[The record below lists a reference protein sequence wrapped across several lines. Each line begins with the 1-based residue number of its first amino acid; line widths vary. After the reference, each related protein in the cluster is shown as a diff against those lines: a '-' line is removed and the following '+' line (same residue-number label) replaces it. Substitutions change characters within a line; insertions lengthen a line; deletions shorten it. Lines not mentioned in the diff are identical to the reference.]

1 MIRGE
6 LRRGNVAI
14 QRSDG
19 TVMGRLNPMIGHA
32 FVSGQ
37 PEQRAGEFARAVS
50 HTSHRLNKIIDD
62 DPEIPLICP
71 WTLRANIDEHLTQHL
86 KELEIPTLHGMPS
99 LLLHRLGKQMSYD
112 IEDDQQRMKRINKI
126 FAPQMLGT
134 DFARHTSVLLI
145 IKESIIH
152 LKTVN
157 RVLLNTPGAGKTRLV
172 LEGLLAKWGF
182 YFRCRTQ
189 VGDIGSADIEHVI
202 EFPYGHLNAFGLEEI
217 VISKEELEVNQ
228 ACAARCFQAVL
239 AARLL
244 VFLLYL
250 RAIVGHSE
258 MTTEEAKKKWLF
270 AQIDARIL
278 ATDQQNDFFLYLAT
292 LLCYVNTQVLV
303 SHIRTCLVTCKT
315 ALGILNPCDT
325 QIHFVIDEAQVAAE
339 TYHEA
344 FRDGSGKNKRPVL
357 RALLFHWATFK
368 IQTIITGTSL
378 EHKLITDAIS
388 SSVGKT
394 ANMNDGLTSTG
405 SWMSDKN
412 KIEAYLKSYF
422 PATYL
427 ETPSGKELQTRAIT
441 RYFIPRDGEWW
452 EGMEAELSD
461 SQDLYAPHSFD
472 FERAE
477 HPGVKTPLLLAMQKL
492 CYHRLTT
499 GDLNHAASTRIVNR
513 NIVECGFARYG
524 SDTKSGI
531 IFDEPLAYIAAEA
544 WISRQE
550 STWEQKQSFFLKSLE
565 LYNKNNELENYTML
579 CLAHAFMQPTKLSSV
594 FEFADIG
601 SQRHLA
607 ERKARLVSCWV
618 DSSGVVR
625 SAPVIFP
632 IQCTGNEGLE
642 SPSHIL
648 CKKSSRSN
656 AEDDLDWLRCDI
668 KTPFF
673 VPLTHFG
680 PDIFFRLRLED
691 GTNELVT
698 VAVQVKSR
706 ATKLDVK
713 KSLIQKAIRTV
724 SPDTFWTN
732 DTCEKVLKN
741 ANAEKDQVD
750 SRHELAILPSQYV
763 KNLTEQFEPPNALG
777 EYETGVKQRNAE
789 VEFQQNVIR
798 FENRKPYEIFDKFTR
813 RDQIERY
820 MILDHVVLDA
830 ATDRA
835 LGGQLDLH
843 RRMEWAFN
851 QATRRVPP
859 SQFRYVTPTRHNEA
873 MSTRTAKLEAV
884 REAIVR
890 WTVMEAV
897 WNSMT
902 SSS

>member
-1 MIRGE
+1 MTDNPQDVQHSIDSVLTTLIGMIRGE

-134 DFARHTSVLLI
+134 DFARHT
-145 IKESIIH
+145 
-152 LKTVN
+152 
-157 RVLLNTPGAGKTRLV
+157 VLLNTPGAGKTRLV

-427 ETPSGKELQTRAIT
+427 ETPSGKELQTRVCYWLSGRPRFVAAFVQYIINHDFQSYHRLLTKYIKAIT

-732 DTCEKVLKN
+732 RDNNIFGPEDFRN
-741 ANAEKDQVD
+741 SN
-750 SRHELAILPSQYV
+750 RLP
-763 KNLTEQFEPPNALG
+763 L
-777 EYETGVKQRNAE
+777 
-789 VEFQQNVIR
+789 
-798 FENRKPYEIFDKFTR
+798 
-813 RDQIERY
+813 
-820 MILDHVVLDA
+820 
-830 ATDRA
+830 
-835 LGGQLDLH
+835 
-843 RRMEWAFN
+843 
-851 QATRRVPP
+851 
-859 SQFRYVTPTRHNEA
+859 
-873 MSTRTAKLEAV
+873 
-884 REAIVR
+884 IV
-890 WTVMEAV
+890 
-897 WNSMT
+897 
-902 SSS
+902 